1 MNRTWLLALFLS
13 AAAMNSPDLVQA
25 ADRKAERSAPAVDHP
40 LGLVA
45 FASVDRLRARVETL
59 AEVLGQ
65 TGSGDKLLAGMM
77 GDDDDIP
84 KILSSPGLDT
94 TRPIGVM
101 SYPNWFG
108 LDKPEAGAEMSD
120 FDLDGVFD
128 DPLELL
134 VGGASTIF
142 TENATVVF
150 CIPFKDRNL
159 LLETIRGVLEG
170 DGESLQDA
178 EGQPGWYQLG
188 EESDVRVGFAHKY
201 LLVVIDDGDVMH
213 FDRNYPDFGSLARS
227 SLGKNGFVY
236 ALYRKGL
243 PALVRDV
250 MAPAFKMAF
259 AARFQKQ
266 DEEPD
271 IAFRMRTMS
280 SSLQMQLLD
289 LAISDIEEFRIG
301 GRVDGTT
308 RAIHVE
314 PEVIGSKGGKLAK
327 FFNDGKGGNSLF
339 SSQPTDDAV
348 FSAAMSLPLPA
359 KEWKPTADALYAF
372 AQSQGKTAASDM
384 VRTFA
389 KTIESGQFELY
400 TYNPSW
406 NQGLIALRLNGGAG
420 FPEQLEAALAELS
433 DPPPFELAV
442 DFVEGVPIHRSLTTL
457 DSFPVASMLAIP
469 LMGLFGQELPLPE
482 FNESKE
488 ERETTFNSLVEEEGP
503 DGKKGIVHKV
513 TKGMAPGATN
523 CLWLA
528 ATPRAIWLAFGPAKS
543 DCPEWFKTQIAA
555 SLTAPSSGR
564 SKSPF
569 QVTLRGLGTTP
580 EPEIQQVANEERV
593 GVDFAVEVDART
605 AAQGSV
611 TLPSPQVSAE
621 VMERLAEQMKAR
633 EALLRDLPNA
643 IHCEFRPTETG
654 AKLTVTL
661 EDAYFQWFAA
671 MVRDQIEMNEL
682 RSQHGPESINPQP
695 VP

>member
-1 MNRTWLLALFLS
+1 MNRIWLLALFFS
-13 AAAMNSPDLVQA
+13 AAPLISPDFARA
-25 ADRKAERSAPAVDHP
+25 ADRKAERSAPAVDYP
-40 LGLVA
+40 LGIVA
-45 FASVDRLRARVETL
+45 FASVERVRARVETL
-59 AEVLGQ
+59 AEVVGQ
-65 TGSGDKLLAGMM
+65 AGAGETLLAGMM

-84 KILSSPGLDT
+84 KILNSPGLDT
-94 TRPIGVM
+94 TRPIGLM

-108 LDKPEAGAEMSD
+108 SDKPQAGAEVPD
-120 FDLDGVFD
+120 FDLDGMFD
-128 DPLELL
+128 DPLDLL
-134 VGGASTIF
+134 VGGASNIF

-150 CIPFKDRNL
+150 CIPCKDRNL
-159 LLETIRGVLEG
+159 LLETIRGVLED

-188 EESDVRVGFAHKY
+188 EEGDVRVGFVYKY
-201 LLVVIDDGDVMH
+201 LLLVIDDGEVKH

-259 AARFQKQ
+259 AARFQQQ
-266 DEEPD
+266 DEESD
-271 IAFRMRTMS
+271 IAFRLRTMS

-301 GRVDGTT
+301 GRVDGIT
-308 RAIHVE
+308 RTIHVE
-314 PEVIGSKGGKLAK
+314 PEVIGSKGGRLAK
-327 FFNDGKGGNSLF
+327 FFNHGKGANSLF
-339 SSQPTDDAV
+339 SSQPTEDAV
-348 FSAAMSLPLPA
+348 FAAAMSLPLPP
-359 KEWKPTADALYAF
+359 KDWKPTADALYAF
-372 AQSQGKTAASDM
+372 AQSQGKTASADV
-384 VRTFA
+384 VRAFA

-420 FPEQLEAALAELS
+420 FPEQLQGILREIS
-433 DPPPFELAV
+433 DPPPFEFAV
-442 DFVEGVPIHRSLTTL
+442 DFVEGVPIHRTLTTL
-457 DSFPVASMLAIP
+457 DSSPVFSMLATSF
-469 LMGLFGQELPLPE
+469 MALFGQQYGLPD
-482 FNESKE
+482 FNEPNE
-488 ERETTFNSLVEEEGP
+488 EREITVPHVFEGDGA
-503 DGKKGIVHKV
+503 DGKRRTV
-513 TKGMAPGATN
+513 TKLVKTKMPAAAN

-528 ATPRAIWLAFGPAKS
+528 ATPRAIWLGFGPAKS
-543 DCPEWFKTQIAA
+543 DCPGWFKTQIAA
-555 SLTAPSSGR
+555 SLAAPSSGR

-580 EPEIQQVANEERV
+580 ESEIQQVANEERV
-593 GVDFAVEVDART
+593 GVDFEVDPRT

-611 TLPSPQVSAE
+611 TLPSPQISAE
-621 VMERLAEQMKAR
+621 VIQRQAEQLKAR
-633 EALLRDLPNA
+633 EALLRDLPNT

-671 MVRDQIEMNEL
+671 MIRDQIEMNEVMK
-682 RSQHGPESINPQP
+682 QHPPQGIDLKP
-695 VP
+695 AQ